1 MTKQCA
7 YCGRYFVPDKRVGNK
22 QKACQGMTCRKKR
35 KQQAQRKWSE
45 NNPGYFKGR
54 YWYVK
59 QWRSKRMIQDEIPPR
74 KPYVQYILRIPEAR
88 SGMIQDEIILR
99 RLDPST
105 FAAYG

>member
-7 YCGRYFVPDKRVGNK
+7 YCGRYFVPDRRVGDR
-22 QKACQGMTCRKKR
+22 QKACRDETCRKKR
-35 KQQAQRKWSE
+35 KQQAQQRWSE
-45 NNPGYFKGR
+45 KNPGYFKGR

-59 QWRSKRMIQDEIPPR
+59 EWRHKKMIQDEIPPR
-74 KPYVQYILRIPEAR
+74 KPYVQYVLQIPEAS

-99 RLDPST
+99 RLDSST

>member
-1 MTKQCA
+1 
-7 YCGRYFVPDKRVGNK
+7 
-22 QKACQGMTCRKKR
+22 MTCRKKR
-35 KQQAQRKWSE
+35 KQQAQRKWSDD
-45 NNPGYFKGR
+45 NPGYFKGR

-59 QWRSKRMIQDEIPPR
+59 QWRSKKMIQDEIPPR

-99 RLDPST
+99 RLDPSM

>member
-1 MTKQCA
+1 
-7 YCGRYFVPDKRVGNK
+7 VGEK
-22 QKACQGMTCRKKR
+22 QKACRDASCRSKR

-45 NNPGYFKGR
+45 SNAGYFKGR

-59 QWRSKRMIQDEIPPR
+59 EWRLRKKKMIQDEMPAR
-74 KPYVQYILRIPEAR
+74 KPCVEYVLQIPEAV

-99 RLDPST
+99 RVERST